1 MGRTAIRSHPD
12 VTIILDRMESF
23 ASGRVLARQGQ
34 KRQYDHTPS
43 S

>member
-1 MGRTAIRSHPD
+1 MGRTAIRNHPD
-12 VTIILDRMESF
+12 VTILDRMESF